1 MAELATALQIDPNHA
16 DAWTF
21 LGEVQVY
28 AGKADE
34 GLDHIG
40 RAFRLN
46 PHPPGRYYCYLGL
59 VDHVLAEWKLPITIA
74 VTMSWQEG
82 A

>member
-16 DAWTF
+16 DARTF
-21 LGEVQVY
+21 QGEVQVY

-46 PHPPGRYYCYLGL
+46 PHPPGRYYWYLGL
-59 VDHVLAEWKLPITIA
+59 VEFCSCRVATTQTLGQTNRER
-74 VTMSWQEG
+74 
-82 A
+82 

>member
-28 AGKADE
+28 AGKAVE

-46 PHPPGRYYCYLGL
+46 PQPPGWHYRYLGL
-59 VDHVLAEWKLPITIA
+59 VEYVA
-74 VTMSWQEG
+74 G
-82 A
+82 R